1 MPTTRARIR
10 RRLRLEIIGAICTA
24 LLALLT
30 KFVPDWIEVIF
41 RVDPDH
47 GNGSLETLL
56 VIIFGLVTLV
66 LLYRARMSWRALQ
79 HQGS

>member
-10 RRLRLEIIGAICTA
+10 RRLRLEVIGAICTA

-30 KFVPDWIEVIF
+30 AFVPDWIEAVF

-47 GNGSLETLL
+47 GNGSLEITI
-56 VIIFGLVTLV
+56 VIVFGLVTLL
-66 LLYRARMSWRALQ
+66 LLYRARVSWRALQ
-79 HQGS
+79 HQAS

>member
-1 MPTTRARIR
+1 
-10 RRLRLEIIGAICTA
+10 LRLEVVGAICTA

-30 KFVPDWIEVIF
+30 AFVPDWIEAVF

-47 GNGSLETLL
+47 GNGSLEIIIVIVFGLITLL
-56 VIIFGLVTLV
+56 
-66 LLYRARMSWRALQ
+66 LLYRARVSWHALQ